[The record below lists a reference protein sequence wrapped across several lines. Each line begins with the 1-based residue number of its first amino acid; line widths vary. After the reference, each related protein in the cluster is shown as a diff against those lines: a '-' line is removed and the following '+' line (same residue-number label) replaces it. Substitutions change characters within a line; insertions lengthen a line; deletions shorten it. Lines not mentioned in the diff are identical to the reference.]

1 MSTPPLNAVDVGAL
15 TNPTPLLTDIDIG
28 ALGGPINQ
36 ARLEFS
42 ASGTG
47 IGPVSAEGN
56 ATLNL
61 SASGTGY
68 WVDLGQGSAS
78 LGIAASGQAVMGFAG
93 SGSPSLSLSADG
105 SGYQDW
111 VAMLSP
117 LQMQEVYR
125 LIVTG
130 ETDGLDDL
138 VIGAISSWQATSQ
151 AGGRSSYLQ
160 AVIPAADQ
168 YLDAISA
175 RSNGELVIEKGYR
188 VTGAPTRYDEIMRS
202 RFDEL
207 RPDRGGRALTITVSG
222 YLAGKQL
229 SNGNRTLTGVR
240 SISSQN
246 AKRRV
251 RCDIDLFLRPGMTVT
266 ALYESFKADYINYY
280 VNRND
285 KFCEVGER

>member
-1 MSTPPLNAVDVGAL
+1 MSTPPLNAIDVGAL
-15 TNPTPLLTDIDIG
+15 TNPTPPLNAIDLG
-28 ALGGPINQ
+28 ALDGPVNQ
-36 ARLEFS
+36 ATLEFI

-47 IGPVSAEGN
+47 VGPVSAEGN
-56 ATLNL
+56 ATLGL

-78 LGIAASGQAVMGFAG
+78 LGVVASGQAVMGFSG
-93 SGSPSLSLSADG
+93 SGSPSLSLSAAG

-111 VAMLSP
+111 VASLSP

-125 LIVTG
+125 LVVTG
-130 ETDGLDDL
+130 DADGLDDL
-138 VIGAISSWQATSQ
+138 MIGGISSWQATSQ
-151 AGGRSSYLQ
+151 AGGRASYLQ
-160 AVIPAADQ
+160 AVIPAASQ
-168 YLDAISA
+168 YLNAISD
-175 RSNGELVIEKGYR
+175 RSNGELVIQKGYR
-188 VTGAPTRYDEIMRS
+188 ITGQPARYEEIMRS

-222 YLAGKQL
+222 YLAGKQA
-229 SNGNRTLTGVR
+229 SNGRRTLTGVR

-251 RCDIDLFLRPGMTVT
+251 RCDIDLFLKPGMTVD
-266 ALYESFKADYINYY
+266 ALGETFEAAYINYY
-280 VNRND
+280 VSQAD